1 MTSKKLRVDIE
12 AALQALCTGDL
23 RTTTTAL
30 LATLGYASNKTIDLP
45 AQPAEF
51 AKALTSLLSGRR
63 PINALEASLPD
74 WKSAAF
80 LFQLTNDELP
90 ALAAGQ
96 LSLLSDTGG
105 MQAHQVESFVFIAID
120 LKARAWSRTDLAKLT
135 REVNQL
141 FPMPAI
147 LLFRHLQEDA
157 ITGNVPLLSV
167 AVIHRRAN
175 KRDSARDVIEGKVS
189 IIKDIDLTNPHAA
202 HLRILQSM
210 ALTEVDAKYVPS
222 SFDALYAAWLN
233 ALNVKELNK
242 QFYDELARW
251 YYWAIRKDT
260 GVVFPKGQPLD
271 DSDDPFTKARPTVAL
286 IRLLTRL
293 IFVWFLKEKRLIPAQ
308 LFDEKALDKL
318 LNTAPHTHG
327 SAGNYYKA
335 ILQNLFFA
343 TLNTETADVD
353 DDGNKQRV
361 WREAAGPKRAS
372 QYLIHTAYRYKSEFK
387 DADAALALFRQVPF
401 LNGGLF
407 ECLDKLI
414 SPEDITRDPAL
425 AGRVVTE
432 GKQTVLRVD
441 GFSERPEN
449 ALHLPN
455 ELFFSDG
462 AEDVDLST
470 VLSAKKK
477 TKPRGLLKI
486 FDSYKFTI
494 EENTPVEEEVAL
506 DPELLGKVFEN
517 LLASYNPDTKT
528 TARKKSGSFYTPRE
542 VVDYMVDE
550 ALVSYLDT
558 SLKVD
563 NSDTNKPIVQ
573 SKQAQ
578 AAIKY
583 VANELLNLD
592 AGPGDLALIAPDL
605 PPLPPG
611 EGRGEGS
618 PAPEPDHLTDP
629 THPQALP
636 NRLRRLLSY
645 RQTSHDFT
653 APETLALIAA
663 IEQLRVL
670 DPACGSGAFP
680 MGMLQKLVHVL
691 RKLDPDNALWRA
703 QNRAPLAEQLA
714 SAKKLR
720 DPTLRDEQTTT
731 AQATLDKFDA
741 DFADPDY
748 ADYARKLYL
757 IEKCLYGVDIQPIA
771 VQIAKLRF
779 FISLVVEQKPGA
791 GGGKTKTQLTPL
803 PNLETKI
810 VAANTLLPIPR
821 TAHAKNEQLDIVGN
835 KEAIEAKELE
845 LREANASHFSAK
857 RFSDKRKRKDRI
869 LLLLDELAALLK
881 QEATLSPGLAD
892 QMAAWDPFDQNR
904 HADFFD
910 PEWMF
915 GFQQGFDIVIG
926 NPPYV
931 RQEAIKDDKPRF
943 KPHYATYNGTADL
956 YVYFYERSFQLLK
969 PGGCLSFI
977 TSNKWFR
984 AKYGADLRQY
994 IATHT
999 TLLQVIDFGDEAVFD
1014 ALAYPTIVL
1023 ATKLAEP
1030 VAADQAAND
1039 VWALNWD
1046 SKNPAHQVIDFP
1058 DVFAAERFAV
1068 PQNELKPG
1076 GWQLEPSTKRRLL
1089 ERLRK
1094 AGQPLGDYC
1103 SNRMYIGLKTGLNE
1117 AFVVTGG
1124 QRESLI
1130 KRDSKSKNMIQPF
1143 VRGKDIKRWR
1153 ANHEDRY
1160 LIRIE
1165 SSENVMHPWTGMEAK
1180 KAETKFAATYPG
1192 IHEWFN
1198 TDDRRQKLIDRTD
1211 HGTYFWELRSCAYW
1225 DEFGKEKISFPD
1237 IAIKPEFAWD
1247 TQGYLVDMTAFVVT
1261 GVDSWILAVLNST
1274 VCYWFYDQISP
1285 QIQNGYFRFKAQ
1297 YCKQIP
1303 IPSAS
1308 IEQQETVRSLV
1319 TLFSIAA
1326 ENASATS
1333 VHISRPEYER
1343 LLNGLV
1349 YELFFPEDLHAKN
1362 ICLFDACAAAGISQG
1377 MDATA
1382 VAQSIF
1388 HPSHTIYAQL
1398 FELQTLDVVRV
1409 IEAKT

>member
-1 MTSKKLRVDIE
+1 MSSIKLRANVQ
-12 AALQALCTGDL
+12 AALLHLADGDL
-23 RTTTTAL
+23 ATSASAL
-30 LATLGYASNKTIDLP
+30 LKTLGYSSNKTTDLP
-45 AQPAEF
+45 AQPAAF
-51 AKALTSLLSGRR
+51 AKQLEELAGGTLQ
-63 PINALEASLPD
+63 INPLEASLLD

-80 LFQLTNDELP
+80 LCQLTNDELP

-96 LSLLSDTGG
+96 LSLLGSTGG
-105 MQAHQVESFVFIAID
+105 VQAHQVESFVFIAID
-120 LKARAWSRTDLAKLT
+120 LKARTWSRTDLAKLT
-135 REVNQL
+135 REVNRL

-147 LLFRHLQEDA
+147 LLFRHPQEDG
-157 ITGNVPLLSV
+157 TPLLSV

-175 KRDSARDVIEGKVS
+175 KRDSTRDVIEGKVS
-189 IIKDIDLTNPHAA
+189 IIKDIELAAPHAA
-202 HLRILQSM
+202 HLRILESM

-222 SFDALYAAWLN
+222 SFDALYAAWLK
-233 ALNVKELNK
+233 ALDVKELNN

-271 DSDDPFTKARPTVAL
+271 DSDDPFTKERPTVAL

-293 IFVWFLKEKRLIPAQ
+293 IFVWFLKEKRLIPTQ
-308 LFDEKALDKL
+308 LFDKTALAKL
-318 LNTAPHTHG
+318 LNTSPDAHG
-327 SAGNYYKA
+327 REGNYYRA

-343 TLNTETADVD
+343 TLNTEMADED
-353 DDGNKQRV
+353 EEGNKQRV

-387 DADAALALFRQVPF
+387 DPDAALALFRQVPF

-414 SPEDITRDPAL
+414 TPEDIKRDPEL
-425 AGRVVTE
+425 AKRVATE

-449 ALHLPN
+449 ALHMPN

-470 VLSAKKK
+470 VMSNKKK

-558 SLKVD
+558 YINVK
-563 NSDTNKPIVQ
+563 NTENAENTGTNRPLAQ
-573 SKQAQ
+573 SNRAQ
-578 AAIKY
+578 AATKY
-583 VANELLNLD
+583 IANEVLD
-592 AGPGDLALIAPDL
+592 LGAVPGDLALGSSNL
-605 PPLPPG
+605 PPLLLG
-611 EGRGEGS
+611 EGGGEGS
-618 PAPEPDHLTDP
+618 PIPATAIPDP
-629 THPQALP
+629 SNPQALP

-645 RQTSHDFT
+645 RHTSHDFT
-653 APETLALIAA
+653 APETLTLIAA

-691 RKLDPDNALWRA
+691 RKLDPDNALWKA
-703 QNRAPLAEQLA
+703 QNRTPLEEQLA
-714 SAKKLR
+714 SAKKVR

-731 AQATLDKFDA
+731 AQATLQRFDA

-779 FISLVVEQKPGA
+779 FISLVVEQKLGTDQQ
-791 GGGKTKTQLTPL
+791 KSKNQLTPL

-821 TAHAKNEQLDIVGN
+821 NATAKDAQLDIVGN

-845 LREANASHFSAK
+845 LREANASHFAAK
-857 RFSDKRKRKDRI
+857 RFSDKRKRKNRI
-869 LLLLDELAALLK
+869 LLLRDELATLLK

-915 GFQQGFDIVIG
+915 GFKQGFDIVIG

-994 IATHT
+994 MATHT
-999 TLLQVIDFGDEAVFD
+999 ALLQVIDFGDEAVFD

-1023 ATKLAEP
+1023 ATKLAKP

-1046 SKNPAHQVIDFP
+1046 SSNPAHQVIDFP

-1076 GWQLEPSTKRRLL
+1076 GWQLEPSAKRILL
-1089 ERLRK
+1089 NKLQRTGSSLRK
-1094 AGQPLGDYC
+1094 FLNKRVSRGVT
-1103 SNRMYIGLKTGLNE
+1103 TGFND
-1117 AFVVTGG
+1117 AFVMG
-1124 QRESLI
+1124 EDDYDKLI
-1130 KRDSKSKNMIQPF
+1130 DLDPKSKEIVKPYL
-1143 VRGKDIKRWR
+1143 RGKDVFRWVPPQSTQF
-1153 ANHEDRY
+1153 

-1165 SSENVMHPWTGMEAK
+1165 SSENKTHPWSGLTKA
-1180 KAETKFAATYPG
+1180 KAEKVFKDTYPG
-1192 IHEWFN
+1192 VYAFMSPHK
-1198 TDDRRQKLIDRTD
+1198 QALIERYDQG
-1211 HGTYFWELRSCAYW
+1211 HYFWELRACKYW
-1225 DEFGKEKISFPD
+1225 DDFLEPKILSTKVSLAPTFCLD
-1237 IAIKPEFAWD
+1237 IS
-1247 TQGYLVDMTAFVVT
+1247 GSYLGNTSYFLPAQRNPLFVL
-1261 GVDSWILAVLNST
+1261 GILNSAVST
-1274 VCYWFYDQISP
+1274 FIAK
-1285 QIQNGYFRFKAQ
+1285 N
-1297 YCKQIP
+1297 
-1303 IPSAS
+1303 
-1308 IEQQETVRSLV
+1308 
-1319 TLFSIAA
+1319 LFSGKQGGYYEVQPDTLELFPMPNAIAA
-1326 ENASATS
+1326 ELVVFEAIVIAITAG
-1333 VHISRPEYER
+1333 ISRPEYER

-1362 ICLFDACAAAGISQG
+1362 IRLFDACAAAGIQQG
-1377 MDATA
+1377 MDAQA
-1382 VAQSIF
+1382 VAQTIF
-1388 HPSHTIYAQL
+1388 NPSHTIYAQL
-1398 FELQTLDVVRV
+1398 FELQTLEVVRV
-1409 IEAKT
+1409 IEAE